1 MGTLTAQAIIDKTE
15 AFLQDP
21 TNLTW
26 LEADHFTNLLDGIRE
41 ICKIKPDA
49 YITNATV
56 QLVAGAKQSAPAGAS
71 LILDITRNMGTS
83 GTTPG
88 DAVTLVDRAVMN
100 AVLPGWNT
108 ATAAATVVHWMY
120 DPKDPKVFYV
130 YPPQPGTSMGYVEM
144 ECMAQ
149 PAPIII
155 SAAIPIDDD
164 YENALFN
171 FMLYRAWLKKQ
182 PQLATGFWSL
192 FLSDLGI
199 DKQAEDADNPNLK
212 PIKGGTP

>member
-15 AFLQDP
+15 VILQDP
-21 TNLTW
+21 SNLTW
-26 LEADHFTNLLDGIRE
+26 AETDHLTNLIDGIRE

-49 YITNATV
+49 YITNAPV

-71 LILDITRNMGTS
+71 LILDITRNMGIT

-88 DAVTLVDRAVMN
+88 DAITLIDRAVMN

-108 ATAAATVVHWMY
+108 ATAAATVIHWMY

-130 YPPQPGTSMGYVEM
+130 YPPQPGTATGYVEM

-149 PAPIII
+149 PAAIII

-164 YENALFN
+164 YENALLN

-182 PQLATGFWSL
+182 PQLASGYWSL
-192 FLSDLGI
+192 FLSDLGA
-199 DKQAEDADNPNLK
+199 DKQAEDAENPNLK